1 MSPARVPGL
10 LLRLVL
16 LGMCLS
22 VPAWLALQNFAAVE
36 PWLYPLHSMQAPA
49 MQSGP
54 NLLFG
59 PYPDHAELAR
69 LKAAGYKTVVSL
81 LSPDIVYEGSLVERE
96 RGDTHSLGLQ
106 FHNLPMD
113 SGEPAT
119 SRLNAKALHELQQ
132 LLAHAPGTRVYVH
145 CYLGKHRSRM
155 AAGWLAKQA
164 AVTVQ

>member
-16 LGMCLS
+16 LAMCLS
-22 VPAWLALQNFAAVE
+22 VPAWLALQHFAVVE
-36 PWLYPLHSMQAPA
+36 PWLYPLHKMQAPA
-49 MQSGP
+49 VQSGP

-81 LSPDIVYEGSLVERE
+81 LSPDILYEGSLVERE
-96 RGDTHSLGLQ
+96 RDDTRSLGLQ
-106 FHNLPMD
+106 FRNLPMNSAQAD
-113 SGEPAT
+113 S

-132 LLAHAPGTRVYVH
+132 LLAQSPGTRVYVH

-155 AAGWLAKQA
+155 AANWLAKQA
-164 AVTVQ
+164 ATTVN